1 MRTHNIYRYVIRN
14 DITLEDLN
22 NKLLQNDANI
32 IAKTERNIYNR
43 QKIKSIESKRKLKRS
58 IDIFFNDILED
69 IEDYI
74 LETRKKIDNLNGN
87 SNAK

>member
-74 LETRKKIDNLNGN
+74 LETRKKLDNLNGN